1 MILLLFIGTSF
12 IKNYFSLKLFSSK
25 YIFSG
30 KTVEVNNTDAEGRL
44 VLGDGVSYASRV
56 LGCDI
61 IIDMATLTGGQSIT
75 TGHHHASIL
84 SNQGAWE
91 NICVENGKLSGDL
104 CYPILY
110 CPEFQADEFASHVAD
125 MKNSNRDRSNCP
137 TSCGG
142 IFIQS
147 HLKDGFDFK
156 GAQNR

>member
-1 MILLLFIGTSF
+1 
-12 IKNYFSLKLFSSK
+12 
-25 YIFSG
+25 
-30 KTVEVNNTDAEGRL
+30 
-44 VLGDGVSYASRV
+44 
-56 LGCDI
+56 
-61 IIDMATLTGGQSIT
+61 MATLTGGQSVT

-156 GAQNR
+156 GTTKFSMKQKLNLFRHCYSRRFGVMCLSK